1 MELTSG
7 EAVTLEKIRN
17 RLLELSHEL
26 GWEDRKLPILA
37 EVKNVEGR
45 LDEVVRQQKLLR
57 GEAG

>member
-26 GWEDRKLPILA
+26 GWEDRQLPILA
-37 EVKNVEGR
+37 EVENVEGR

>member
-26 GWEDRKLPILA
+26 GWKDRKLPILA
-37 EVKNVEGR
+37 EVENVEGR
-45 LDEVVRQQKLLR
+45 LDEVVRQQNLLR

>member
-26 GWEDRKLPILA
+26 GCEDRQLPILA
-37 EVKNVEGR
+37 GVENVEGR

>member
-7 EAVTLEKIRN
+7 EAVTFEKIRN
-17 RLLELSHEL
+17 RLFELSHGL
-26 GWEDRKLPILA
+26 GWKDRKLPILA
-37 EVKNVEGR
+37 EVENVEER

>member
-7 EAVTLEKIRN
+7 EAVTFEKIRN
-17 RLLELSHEL
+17 RLFELSHDL
-26 GWEDRKLPILA
+26 GWKVRKLPILA
-37 EVKNVEGR
+37 EVENVEER

>member
-7 EAVTLEKIRN
+7 EAVTFEKIRI
-17 RLLELSHEL
+17 RLFELSHDL
-26 GWEDRKLPILA
+26 GWKDRKLPNLA
-37 EVKNVEGR
+37 EVENVEER

>member
-7 EAVTLEKIRN
+7 EAVTFEKIRN
-17 RLLELSHEL
+17 RLFELSHDL
-26 GWEDRKLPILA
+26 GWKDRKLPILA
-37 EVKNVEGR
+37 EVENVEER